1 MKKVLLNI
9 TIVILVITS
18 ILGVRS
24 SYQKNE
30 QQKQIN
36 QLFIESLIEARS
48 ALSIDYTNADEST
61 RTAYST
67 RISSSLYSAVRI
79 LNLSSYNKSENRNQL
94 FSAIYNLY
102 LCMTN
107 PDTKFVILTEK
118 LADVHSYLTKII
130 EDSNNSEACEELSDL
145 SRRLYFK

>member
-9 TIVILVITS
+9 IIVILVITS

-24 SYQKNE
+24 VYQKNE

-36 QLFIESLIEARS
+36 ELFIASLVEARV
-48 ALSIDYTNADEST
+48 ALSIDYVNADEST
-61 RTAYST
+61 RTAHST
-67 RISSSLYSAVRI
+67 RISSNLYSAVRV
-79 LNLSSYNKSENRNQL
+79 LNLSSYNNNKNRNQL

-107 PDTKFVILTEK
+107 PDTKLIILTEK
-118 LADVHSYLTKII
+118 LADVHSYLTRII
-130 EDSNNSEACEELSDL
+130 EDINDTEAYEELSSL
-145 SRRLYFK
+145 AGRLYFK